1 MKQKISIINYI
12 LFALV
17 LIGDGFYIATDSL
30 AVKSITSALF
40 VLIGIINF
48 AYFIKTKQENKN
60 FALLLLIGLVFGM
73 LGDIILE
80 IQFIIGALLFAIGH
94 VFYFFAFCAIEKFN
108 LKNLIASACLFVPCT
123 LFLVLAPIFDFGGI
137 FMEIVCIAYALI
149 ISCMTGKAVS
159 NAIKS
164 KTPLNILL
172 AIASI
177 LFTFS
182 DLMLVLNVF
191 GPSGLVFSILC
202 LGTYYPAQILLAY
215 SILFS
220 TNKKNWFI
228 STLLHKKT
236 SQFDLFFI

>member
-17 LIGDGFYIATDSL
+17 LIGDVFFIATTSL
-30 AVKSITSALF
+30 IAKSIASSLF

-48 AYFIKTKQENKN
+48 VYFIKTKQENKN
-60 FALLLLIGLVFGM
+60 YATLLLAGLVFGM
-73 LGDIILE
+73 LGDILLE
-80 IQFIIGALLFAIGH
+80 IIFIVGAVLFAIGH

-123 LFLVLAPIFDFGGI
+123 LFLVLAPIFDFGGPL
-137 FMEIVCIAYALI
+137 MQMVCIAYALI
-149 ISCMTGKAVS
+149 ISCMTGKAIS
-159 NAIKS
+159 NAIKN
-164 KTPLNILL
+164 KTPLNLLL
-172 AIASI
+172 AIATI

-191 GPSGLVFSILC
+191 GPSGIVFLILC
-202 LGTYYPAQILLAY
+202 LGTYYPAQLLLAY

-220 TNKKNWFI
+220 TNKK
-228 STLLHKKT
+228 S
-236 SQFDLFFI
+236 

>member
-60 FALLLLIGLVFGM
+60 FAFLLLIGLVFGM

-123 LFLVLAPIFDFGGI
+123 LFLVLAPIFDFGGPL
-137 FMEIVCIAYALI
+137 MQIVCIAYALI

-220 TNKKNWFI
+220 TNKKN
-228 STLLHKKT
+228 
-236 SQFDLFFI
+236 